1 MVAENTFRPPY
12 FHRNCM
18 SEYMGMIYGQYDA
31 KKGER
36 EREREREKERKRE
49 RERERERREERERP
63 SFLP

>member
-49 RERERERREERERP
+49 REREREKRRERET
-63 SFLP
+63 